1 MVERREGWSDDC
13 GRQDTLQVLEV
24 YLAECHSRQ
33 YYLLAMLL
41 ALLVRCPHL
50 FMLASRL
57 MDRSPMFGVGK
68 DFDFR
73 RT

>member
-1 MVERREGWSDDC
+1 
-13 GRQDTLQVLEV
+13 
-24 YLAECHSRQ
+24 
-33 YYLLAMLL
+33 MLL
-41 ALLVRCPHL
+41 ALLVRFPHL
-50 FMLASRL
+50 FILASRL